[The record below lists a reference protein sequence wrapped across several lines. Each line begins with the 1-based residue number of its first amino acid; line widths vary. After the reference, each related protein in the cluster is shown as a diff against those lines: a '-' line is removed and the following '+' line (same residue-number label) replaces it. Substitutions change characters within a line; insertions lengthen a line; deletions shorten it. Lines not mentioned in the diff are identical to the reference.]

1 MPPRRVRVLLAGGGT
16 AGHVAPAVAVARALV
31 ARGHRP
37 ESIHFVGSARGQ
49 EAHLVPAAGF
59 SVTLLPGRGIARR
72 LAGRDLIRNAG
83 AVAGLAT
90 AVVRAAA
97 LVARLRPGVVLSVGG
112 YASVPATAAAVVLRR
127 PLVLHEQNAVPGA
140 SNRLFARFA
149 RASAVSFEGTPLPRA
164 VVTGNPVRPEI
175 AAIDRSPAAMAA
187 ARQALG
193 LPADAVVV
201 AVTGGSLGARRIN
214 EAVFGLVRAWADR
227 SDVAVHHAVGRR
239 DWAGV
244 QADLPRPTAGGLRY
258 QPVEFEERMAQLL
271 AAADVAVCRAG
282 GSVAELAAA
291 GVPSVLVP
299 LPGAPG
305 DHQRA
310 NASAMVRAGAAVLVP
325 DAELTAERLAA
336 ELTLLVDDAPRR
348 AAMAAA
354 AAALGRPDAADRVA
368 VLLERH
374 ARS

>member
-1 MPPRRVRVLLAGGGT
+1 MTPTRGGVLLAGGGT
-16 AGHVAPAVAVARALV
+16 AGHVVPALAVARALV

-37 ESIHFVGSARGQ
+37 DSLHFVGSARGQ
-49 EAHLVPAAGF
+49 EAHMVPEAGF
-59 SVTLLPGRGIARR
+59 SVTLLPGRGISRR
-72 LAGRDLIRNAG
+72 LTGRALIANAG
-83 AVAGLAT
+83 AVAGLAA
-90 AVVRAAA
+90 AVVRAVA

-112 YASVPATAAAVVLRR
+112 YASVPAAAAAVALRR

-175 AAIDRSPAAMAA
+175 AAVDRSPAAVAA
-187 ARQALG
+187 ARLALG
-193 LPADAVVV
+193 LPVDAVLV

-214 EAVFGLVRAWADR
+214 EAVFGLVRDWAGR
-227 SDVAVHHAVGRR
+227 TDVAVRHAVGRR
-239 DWAGV
+239 DWAAV
-244 QADLPRPTAGGLRY
+244 QAELPRPGAGGLCY
-258 QPVEFEERMAQLL
+258 QPVEFEDRMADLL
-271 AAADVAVCRAG
+271 VAADVAVCRAG

-305 DHQRA
+305 DHQTA
-310 NASAMVRAGAAVLVP
+310 NAIAMVRAGAAVVVP
-325 DAELTAERLAA
+325 DCDLTAERLAA
-336 ELTLLVDDAPRR
+336 ELTPLVEDAPRR

-354 AAALGRPDAADRVA
+354 AASLGRPDAADRVA
-368 VLLERH
+368 DLLERH